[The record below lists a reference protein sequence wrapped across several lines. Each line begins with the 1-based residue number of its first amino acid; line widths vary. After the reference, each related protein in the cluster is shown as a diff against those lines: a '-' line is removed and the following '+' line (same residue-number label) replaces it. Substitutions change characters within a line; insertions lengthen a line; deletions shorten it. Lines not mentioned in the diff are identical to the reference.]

1 MNVRV
6 KVCGIT
12 DVRDALM
19 AAEFGASAIGMLF
32 WPKSPRAI
40 DRATARDIV
49 RALPPFVEAVG
60 VFVNQPDADAI
71 AGDVGLHA
79 VQLHGDE
86 PAGHYARYLH
96 RVIKAVPVGAHG
108 ARDQVRLIP
117 PGVHVLLD
125 AHDPARRGGTG
136 ITIDWSVAAAIAA
149 ERPII
154 LSGGLN
160 ASNVAEAIRT
170 VKPAAIDV
178 SSGVEKSPGRK
189 DREHLR
195 AFFDAVRQ
203 ERSADMSP
211 KP

>member
-1 MNVRV
+1 MIRV

-12 DVRDALM
+12 DVKDALM
-19 AAEFGASAIGMLF
+19 AVQFGASAIGMLF

-40 DRATARDIV
+40 DRATAREIV

-71 AGDVGLHA
+71 AGEVGLHA

-86 PAGHYARYLH
+86 PAGHYARYVH
-96 RVIKAVPVGAHG
+96 RVIKAVPVGLNG
-108 ARDQVRLIP
+108 GREQARLVP
-117 PGVHVLLD
+117 PDVHVLLD
-125 AHDPARRGGTG
+125 AHDPVRRGGTG
-136 ITIDWSVAAAIAA
+136 ATIDWSLAAAIAA

-160 ASNVAEAIRT
+160 ASNVADAIRA

-178 SSGVEKSPGRK
+178 SSGVEKSPGLK
-189 DREHLR
+189 DRERLR
-195 AFFDAVRQ
+195 AFFEAVSL
-203 ERSADMSP
+203 EP
-211 KP
+211 